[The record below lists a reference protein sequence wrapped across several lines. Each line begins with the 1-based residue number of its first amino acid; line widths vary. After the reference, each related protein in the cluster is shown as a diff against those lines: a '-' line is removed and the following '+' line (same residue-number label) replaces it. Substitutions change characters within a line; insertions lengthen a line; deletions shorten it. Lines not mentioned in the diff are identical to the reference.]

1 MILEGQPGSVY
12 DIAGKK
18 IRIDEVHNLHDTDF
32 RLDMLKGRMLSGA
45 EIWLGA
51 SLQENN
57 FMMLFPFSLQLLTTP
72 TGGISHLGEIYENI
86 SHGSAVR
93 VKRTAG
99 DKSRDMRMD
108 YALFRTNNGKVIVTL
123 GVNDKFR
130 AWSGNLVPIQAVT
143 LCDK

>member
-18 IRIDEVHNLHDTDF
+18 IRIDEVHNLHETDF
-32 RLDMLKGRMLSGA
+32 RLDLLKGRMVSGA

-51 SLQENN
+51 SLQDNSI
-57 FMMLFPFSLQLLTTP
+57 MMLFPFSLQLMTTP
-72 TGGISHLGEIYENI
+72 TGGISHQGEIYENI

-93 VKRTAG
+93 VKRTLN
-99 DKSRDMRMD
+99 DKNRDMRMD
-108 YALFRTNNGKVIVTL
+108 YALFRTNSGKVIVTL
-123 GVNDKFR
+123 GMNDKFR
-130 AWSGNLVPIQAVT
+130 AWSGDLLPIQAVT

>member
-18 IRIDEVHNLHDTDF
+18 IRIDEVHNLHETDF
-32 RLDMLKGRMLSGA
+32 RLDLLKGRMASGA

-57 FMMLFPFSLQLLTTP
+57 IMMLFPFSLQLMTTP
-72 TGGISHLGEIYENI
+72 TGGISHQGEIFENV

-93 VKRTAG
+93 VKRTSKE
-99 DKSRDMRMD
+99 KSRDMRMD
-108 YALFRTNNGKVIVTL
+108 YAIFRTNSGKIIVTL
-123 GVNDKFR
+123 GINDKFR
-130 AWSGNLVPIQAVT
+130 AWSGDVVPVQAVT